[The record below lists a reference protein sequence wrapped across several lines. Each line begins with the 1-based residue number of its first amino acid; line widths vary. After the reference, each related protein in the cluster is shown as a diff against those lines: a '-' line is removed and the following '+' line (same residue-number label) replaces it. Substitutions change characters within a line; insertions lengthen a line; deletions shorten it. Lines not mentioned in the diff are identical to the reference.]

1 MDLVVNFLDTTPKPQ
16 SMKETID
23 KLSFI
28 KIKNLWSEKDT
39 VKKIKR
45 QTAIWEEIFAKH
57 MSDEGRVSKIYRVVQ
72 SLLFKSQLWYIV
84 LGVSETASQ
93 KVAAAGKMVT

>member
-1 MDLVVNFLDTTPKPQ
+1 MDLVVNFLDKQ
-16 SMKETID
+16 SMKETTD

-28 KIKNLWSEKDT
+28 KIKNLRSEKDT

-45 QTAIWEEIFAKH
+45 QTAIWEKIFAKH

-72 SLLFKSQLWYIV
+72 SLLFKNQRDILY
-84 LGVSETASQ
+84 
-93 KVAAAGKMVT
+93 